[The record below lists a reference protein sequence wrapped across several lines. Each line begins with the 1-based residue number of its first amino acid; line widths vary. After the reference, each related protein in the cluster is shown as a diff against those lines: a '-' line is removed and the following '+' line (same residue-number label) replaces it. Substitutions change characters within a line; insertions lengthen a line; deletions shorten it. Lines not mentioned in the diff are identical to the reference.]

1 MVAIAKEYQTVAD
14 LMHDRAVDLDELVR
28 ATGMCQRIVNAI
40 AQQRYTPSP
49 QQRRAFPGRCAFR
62 EVELF
67 GDIGLWLTIT
77 LKYACNFFWASRS
90 GSNVDGGA

>member
-49 QQRRAFPGRCAFR
+49 QQRACISRALRFPRNRIIWGHRIVA
-62 EVELF
+62 
-67 GDIGLWLTIT
+67 DD
-77 LKYACNFFWASRS
+77 YAQVRL
-90 GSNVDGGA
+90 